1 MPPTFRRS
9 KLLSQTRV
17 AWLSYRRLSCGE
29 AISVFHVAL
38 KQALVSFVD
47 LLNLN
52 QFNVSGD
59 ELRKQAQ
66 CRIRMGY
73 PHAATKREK
82 KESYRLSTLRLA
94 GTVMKILD

>member
-1 MPPTFRRS
+1 M
-9 KLLSQTRV
+9 
-17 AWLSYRRLSCGE
+17 
-29 AISVFHVAL
+29 SVFHVAL
-38 KQALVSFVD
+38 EQALVHFVD

-82 KESYRLSTLRLA
+82 KESYRLSTLRPSGHGDENPGLDIGSAEMSTRFAARDNPSRVPELA
-94 GTVMKILD
+94 TAS